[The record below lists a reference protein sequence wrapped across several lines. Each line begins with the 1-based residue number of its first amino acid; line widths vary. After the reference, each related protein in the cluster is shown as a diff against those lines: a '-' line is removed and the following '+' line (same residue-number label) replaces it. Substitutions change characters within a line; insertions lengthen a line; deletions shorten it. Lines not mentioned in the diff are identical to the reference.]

1 MISARKTPP
10 LLPVFLALTPLSLPA
25 IPLDSVLN
33 RGDSC
38 LAIEWT
44 PDSINTRSTWYVENG
59 SLCTGSD
66 TVYRHSDFIAGT
78 TYRSIAYSYGG
89 EDPYF
94 IFRDKIP
101 QGYLTGSHIC
111 HYSTFGD
118 PSGVIAGTDC
128 SGFVC
133 YVWDV
138 PRTSTNGLIV
148 DSRYQQVSRSEI
160 EPGDILV
167 KAGSHTLLI
176 VEKDDSTNY
185 LIWEST
191 SAVNGCRERII
202 DISDSA
208 WNAYRALRNPDIAR
222 SSRTATDKNI
232 RQPRSLVKS
241 VTMSRDRTALLLILN
256 RPLSGQCIL
265 YNATGR
271 RIAAAQVNTAS
282 RNISLPVSAPQS
294 RGMYLLT
301 FTGLQPPIE
310 TVRWIFGR

>member
-1 MISARKTPP
+1 MISARKIP
-10 LLPVFLALTPLSLPA
+10 LLLLVFLALTPLPLLA

-33 RGDSC
+33 RGESC

-66 TVYRHSDFIAGT
+66 TVYRRSDFIAGT

-94 IFRDKIP
+94 IFRDKIT
-101 QGYLTGSHIC
+101 QGYLVGSHLC
-111 HYSTFGD
+111 HYTTFGD
-118 PSGVIAGTDC
+118 PSSVIAGTDC

-138 PRTSTNGLIV
+138 PRTSTSGLIV
-148 DSRYQQVSRSEI
+148 DSRYQKVSRSEI

-202 DISDSA
+202 DISDPA
-208 WNAYRALRNPDIAR
+208 WNAYSALRNPDIAR
-222 SSRTATDKNI
+222 TSRTTDKNI
-232 RQPRSLVKS
+232 RQARSLVKS
-241 VTMSRDRTALLLILN
+241 VTMSRDGTTLLLILN
-256 RPLSGQCIL
+256 RPSSGQCVL
-265 YNATGR
+265 YNASGR
-271 RIAAAQVNTAS
+271 RIATVQVDATS
-282 RNISLPVSAPQS
+282 KNISLPVSAPQS

-301 FTGLQPPIE
+301 FTGLQTPIE
-310 TVRWIFGR
+310 TVRWIVGR

>member
-1 MISARKTPP
+1 MISAQKILSLLYTLLV
-10 LLPVFLALTPLSLPA
+10 LLPCSLPA
-25 IPLDSVLN
+25 FPLDSVFN

-38 LAIEWT
+38 LAVEWT
-44 PDSINTRSTWYVENG
+44 PDSINTRSAWYVQNG

-78 TYRSIAYSYGG
+78 TYRGIAYSYGG

-94 IFRDKIP
+94 VFRDKIGK
-101 QGYLTGSHIC
+101 GYPAGSHLC

-118 PSGVIAGTDC
+118 PSSVIAGTDC

-133 YVWDV
+133 YVWNV
-138 PRTSTNGLIV
+138 PRTSTGGLIA
-148 DSRYQQVSRSEI
+148 DSRYQQIPRSLM

-167 KAGSHTLLI
+167 KAGSHTVLI

-202 DISDSA
+202 DISDPA
-208 WNAYRALRNPDIAR
+208 WNAYSALRNPEIAR
-222 SSRTATDKNI
+222 TTGDITNKDI
-232 RQPRSLVKS
+232 RQPLSLVKS
-241 VTMSRDRTALLLILN
+241 ITMSRDGTALLLILN

-265 YNATGR
+265 YNASGK
-271 RIAAAQVNTAS
+271 RIAAVQVNAAS
-282 RNISLPVSAPQS
+282 GNISLPLGVPKS

-301 FTGLQPPIE
+301 FSGLRSSLE
-310 TVRWIFGR
+310 TVRWIVGR